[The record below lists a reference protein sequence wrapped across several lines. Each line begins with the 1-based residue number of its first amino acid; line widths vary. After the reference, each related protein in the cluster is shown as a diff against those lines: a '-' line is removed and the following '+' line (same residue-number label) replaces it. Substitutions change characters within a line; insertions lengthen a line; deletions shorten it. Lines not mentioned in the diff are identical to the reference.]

1 MSNAPAHRAL
11 WLVRRRAA
19 DRLVL
24 IRSIGYA
31 IERRSGERGSRPIAI
46 NNDRSS
52 TDFDNRAGADG
63 EARVRALPSGRVGL
77 HRGQPRAR

>member
-24 IRSIGYA
+24 TRSIRYA

-46 NNDRSS
+46 NDYRS

-63 EARVRALPSGRVGL
+63 ESRVRALPSGRVGL